1 MAPSSFSVPIP
12 QDVLTLAERAVNRTG
27 LFPDTKSLMSEAVM
41 RMRVNLES
49 KGQDVLSEWIR
60 DYGGHPAGT
69 GDQIWLRMPKTVFDS
84 FTSLSE
90 STGENMFAL
99 AVMMHLDRLR
109 QLRRD

>member
-1 MAPSSFSVPIP
+1 MVPSSFSVPIP

-49 KGQDVLSEWIR
+49 KGQDVLSEWILE
-60 DYGGHPAGT
+60 YGGHPAGV
-69 GDQIWLRMPKTVFDS
+69 GKEIWLRMPKTVHDS

>member
-1 MAPSSFSVPIP
+1 MVPSSFGVPVP

-60 DYGGHPAGT
+60 DYGGHPAGI
-69 GDQIWLRMPKTVFDS
+69 GDRIWLRMPKTVFDS

-90 STGENMFAL
+90 STGENIFAL